1 MKVLVINNLC
11 LKGTKKHFKYI
22 IKKLRKI
29 YHNLIVVDF
38 ISFNNINLSK
48 IKILIIAGGDGSINR
63 IVNETN
69 KYNIIYGIIP
79 LGTANDFSH
88 SLGIYSIE
96 QAISKIRKGSVS
108 YIPINKV
115 NSDYFMYALSYGCLN
130 KYLYI
135 SKSKKYFMKFAYVL
149 SLVKIIKL
157 DKETIEINTRKGV
170 KIVKAKCVVI
180 TNSKYLGGFKIN
192 LLTPRKYYIFVIKEL
207 YDLFRLFTNS
217 RKYLFEISD
226 NESVYLRGGSGD
238 VCLDGEKYFNQ
249 NLEINFSKKWL
260 KMII

>member
-1 MKVLVINNLC
+1 
-11 LKGTKKHFKYI
+11 
-22 IKKLRKI
+22 
-29 YHNLIVVDF
+29 
-38 ISFNNINLSK
+38 
-48 IKILIIAGGDGSINR
+48 
-63 IVNETN
+63 
-69 KYNIIYGIIP
+69 
-79 LGTANDFSH
+79 
-88 SLGIYSIE
+88 
-96 QAISKIRKGSVS
+96 
-108 YIPINKV
+108 
-115 NSDYFMYALSYGCLN
+115 MYALSYGCLN

-226 NESVYLRGGSGD
+226 NESVSLRGGSRD